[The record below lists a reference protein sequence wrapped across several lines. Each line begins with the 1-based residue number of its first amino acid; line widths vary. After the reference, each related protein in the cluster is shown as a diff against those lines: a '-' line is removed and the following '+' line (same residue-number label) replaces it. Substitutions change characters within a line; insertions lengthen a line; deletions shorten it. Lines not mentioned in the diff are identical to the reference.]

1 MYIGNV
7 SNFFYQDKEWLTR
20 QPKFSIGANNKNN
33 ILKIGKKYYMLNTV
47 TGKLKLVQSN
57 SNNISKNTN
66 CTLRNY
72 SNITEEN
79 KKDNKDNLPELTNNS
94 KINQNKFSFF
104 NEVPVELNNRNK
116 SSDNQQKILIYYN
129 TSNGK
134 NKSNENINKKFLLN
148 NSKFD
153 KKDDEKIN
161 LNNTDD
167 SIIGKNNTR
176 NTSSIKLNNN
186 SQNNKSI
193 IYKIKNDIIKSKLKF
208 QIKKNEEKN
217 KILSKRNLK
226 KLLERK
232 KKSNEELK
240 TNITNT
246 NYSNNDIQNN
256 KSVSLSN
263 NNNYNNRTNIKNLKL
278 KKLSIFDGGDE
289 SFAKCLFPNDK
300 SLGIKQEDSWYLK
313 TIKNQL
319 YKDRIFENLKKQYQF
334 YEDSENKREV
344 FKIPKLN
351 IKNTIKL
358 SRYDIF
364 PPNELLYHKIF
375 FDNIKRQRIAEP
387 KTCETEYPLIE
398 T

>member
-33 ILKIGKKYYMLNTV
+33 ILKIGKKYY
-47 TGKLKLVQSN
+47 
-57 SNNISKNTN
+57 
-66 CTLRNY
+66 
-72 SNITEEN
+72 NITEEN